1 MTDGAAG
8 TSRLAAAADAPAL
21 VLASA
26 SRSRAA
32 LLHNAGLAFT
42 QDVARIDEAAV
53 KAALLAEGA
62 DTARAAETLAE
73 LKAQRV
79 APRHP
84 GALVLGAD
92 QMLESGSRWFD
103 KAADSAEAAAT
114 LRALAGKSH
123 RLVSAICL
131 VRDGVRLWHHVAE
144 ARLTMRPLND
154 AFIAAYLEDIGSA
167 ALDSAGAYQVEGRG
181 AQLFSRIE
189 GDHFTILGLPLLP
202 LLDVLRNHRVV
213 PT

>member
-114 LRALAGKSH
+114 LRALAGKTH

-144 ARLTMRPLND
+144 ARLTMRPLSD

>member
-26 SRSRAA
+26 SRARAA

-42 QDVARIDEAAV
+42 QDAARIDEAAV

-114 LRALAGKSH
+114 LRALAGKTH

-144 ARLTMRPLND
+144 ARLTMRPLSD

>member
-62 DTARAAETLAE
+62 DTALAAETLAE

-114 LRALAGKSH
+114 LRALAGKTH

-144 ARLTMRPLND
+144 ARLTMRPLSD